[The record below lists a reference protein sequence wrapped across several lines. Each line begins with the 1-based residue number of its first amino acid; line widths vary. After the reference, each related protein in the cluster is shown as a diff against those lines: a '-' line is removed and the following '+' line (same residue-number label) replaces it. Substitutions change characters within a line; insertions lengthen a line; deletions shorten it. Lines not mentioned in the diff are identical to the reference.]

1 MPGSAKKKPEERVIL
16 TMTREQA
23 YAVMNATELLARLY
37 IGQVFTVP
45 QLLGDFKDADYA
57 ERSSRAND
65 AFTLG
70 VKILVGENAYGY
82 PDIEEKSIEHER
94 CWAVYATIRHA
105 IAWHDN
111 PEGNRWGVAFD
122 RPMAYSHNEAMPK
135 CEIRTVKED

>member
-1 MPGSAKKKPEERVIL
+1 MAGKKKPEERVIL

-45 QLLGDFKDADYA
+45 ELLGGLKESNYA
-57 ERSSRAND
+57 ERSARAKD

-70 VKILVGENAYGY
+70 VKILFGENIFGY
-82 PDIEEKSIEHER
+82 PDIEEKPIEHER
-94 CWAVYATIRHA
+94 CWAVYATLRHA

-111 PEGNRWGVAFD
+111 PEGNSWGVAFD
-122 RPMAYSHNEAMPK
+122 RPMAYSHDEAMPK
-135 CEIRTVKED
+135 CEIKTTEE